1 MEITSLTCKRC
12 GLIDEPLIS
21 QQGVHVR
28 ADCRGCGAFIKYIPQ
43 GAPPVLYFGKYKGRE
58 IVSLKSK
65 EEIRYLRWLVEQPGI
80 KPNIKTNIDN
90 YLNTL

>member
-1 MEITSLTCKRC
+1 MELPSLPCKRC
-12 GLIDEPLIS
+12 GLIDEVLIT

-28 ADCRGCGAFIKYIPQ
+28 ADCRGCGAFIKFIPQ

-58 IVSLKSK
+58 ISSMKSK
-65 EEIRYLRWLVEQPGI
+65 EEIEYLQWLLKQTWT

-90 YLNTL
+90 YLKTL